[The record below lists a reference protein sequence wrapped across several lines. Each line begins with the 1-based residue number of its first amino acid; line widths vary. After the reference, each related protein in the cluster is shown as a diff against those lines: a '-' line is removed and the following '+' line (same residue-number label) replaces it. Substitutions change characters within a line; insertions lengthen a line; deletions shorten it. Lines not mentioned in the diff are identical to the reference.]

1 MKLFSRLKCTSYA
14 LLYLLLLAFLLLKMV
29 RGMYGA
35 ESSSGGIWNV
45 IQLIFVF
52 VGAYFFASKYG
63 RENHPINILLVFS
76 LWIVFI
82 SLINAIRDPITSL
95 SSWFYLLMSPCAP
108 LVLLVFY
115 CAGIKNGTNCLPII
129 IKATYYGLI
138 ALFYFSMT
146 NYRIVDSDEFIAF
159 SDVYYPMC
167 LLPLVLLLTKPGRS
181 FIPLLAILV
190 GIIVS
195 GKRGGLIVV
204 AVIAVLYYFVGEN
217 RKIGTRILMIALL
230 IGVIAG
236 SSFLIDYIDA
246 HYGLNTLERMM
257 RAGED
262 GGSGRIER
270 WNLTLNEIGSSSFSE
285 ILFGHGFD
293 AVYDIDG
300 GRTHNDFLE
309 VLYNYGLVSAFI
321 YTLFYIR
328 LIALNI
334 KQYRKRYPYSKYLTC
349 SLVVA
354 LVLAMVSFYIVEPT
368 YILSSMFVMGI
379 LLGDWE
385 RFCRGGYR

>member
-1 MKLFSRLKCTSYA
+1 
-14 LLYLLLLAFLLLKMV
+14 
-29 RGMYGA
+29 
-35 ESSSGGIWNV
+35 
-45 IQLIFVF
+45 
-52 VGAYFFASKYG
+52 
-63 RENHPINILLVFS
+63 
-76 LWIVFI
+76 
-82 SLINAIRDPITSL
+82 
-95 SSWFYLLMSPCAP
+95 
-108 LVLLVFY
+108 
-115 CAGIKNGTNCLPII
+115 
-129 IKATYYGLI
+129 
-138 ALFYFSMT
+138 MT